1 MSGPAVSPV
10 ASAGPDVVPGAP
22 RPGAVPRLAP
32 PAPHAKTAGV
42 DRAQLADFLRTRR
55 EALQPEDVGL
65 PRGSRRRA
73 PGLRREEV
81 ALLCDISS
89 DYWSRLEQARGPQ
102 PSDQV
107 LTAMARGLR
116 LTLAERDHLFRLV
129 GRPAP
134 ERTGQ
139 ADHVAPG
146 LMRVLDRLHDT
157 PAQVMTDLG
166 ETLAQNAAAAA
177 LLGDDSVLTGLDRA
191 VVHRWFTQPAARG
204 VYPPED
210 RDTRGRVF
218 VSDLRAALARQG
230 PGSRAAQVV
239 ESLLARSEEFARLW
253 AEHEVGLRHEVDKR
267 LVHPE
272 LGEMALQ
279 CQRLVDVEQA
289 QVLLVFTAT
298 PGTPDDDKLRLLAS
312 LGPRPAGV

>member
-1 MSGPAVSPV
+1 MTT
-10 ASAGPDVVPGAP
+10 
-22 RPGAVPRLAP
+22 
-32 PAPHAKTAGV
+32 APHAPAAHLPGLAAGPVRAKTARV
-42 DRAQLADFLRTRR
+42 DRLQLADFLRTRR

-81 ALLCDISS
+81 ALLCDMSS

-102 PSDQV
+102 PSDQM
-107 LTAMARGLR
+107 LAAMARGLR
-116 LTLAERDHLFRLV
+116 LSLAERDHLFRLA

-134 ERTGQ
+134 ERVGRGE
-139 ADHVAPG
+139 HVAPG

-177 LLGDDSVLTGLDRA
+177 LLGDDAGLVGLDRA
-191 VVHRWFTQPAARG
+191 VVHRWFADPASRD
-204 VYPPED
+204 VYPRED
-210 RDTRGRVF
+210 HDLRGRVF
-218 VSDLRAALARQG
+218 VADLRAALARQG
-230 PGSRAAQVV
+230 PGSRAARVV
-239 ESLLARSEEFARLW
+239 ESLLARSDEFARLW
-253 AEHEVGLRHEVDKR
+253 AEHEVGLRHEPRKR

-272 LGEMALQ
+272 LGEMLLD
-279 CQRLVDVEQA
+279 CQKLVDVEQA

-312 LGPRPAGV
+312 LGPRPVLR

>member
-1 MSGPAVSPV
+1 VSGRPAGTGRAGVV
-10 ASAGPDVVPGAP
+10 GPD
-22 RPGAVPRLAP
+22 AVGLAP
-32 PAPHAKTAGV
+32 APGRAKTARV
-42 DRAQLADFLRTRR
+42 DRSQLADFLRTRR

-81 ALLCDISS
+81 ALLCDMSS

-102 PSDQV
+102 PSDQ
-107 LTAMARGLR
+107 LLAAMARGLR
-116 LTLAERDHLFRLV
+116 LTLAERDHLFRLA

-134 ERTGQ
+134 ERTGRGE
-139 ADHVAPG
+139 HVSPG

-166 ETLAQNAAAAA
+166 ESLAQNAAATA
-177 LLGDDSVLTGLDRA
+177 LLGDDSALTGLDRA
-191 VVHRWFTQPAARG
+191 VVHRWFAYPGSRD
-204 VYPPED
+204 VYPAQD
-210 RDTRGRVF
+210 HDVRGRVF

-230 PGSRAAQVV
+230 RGSRAAQVV
-239 ESLLARSEEFARLW
+239 ESLLARSDEFTRVW
-253 AEHEVGLRHEVDKR
+253 AEHEVGLRHESRKR

-272 LGEMALQ
+272 LGEMLLE
-279 CQRLVDVEQA
+279 CQKLVDVEQS

-312 LGPRPAGV
+312 LGPRPALR

>member
-1 MSGPAVSPV
+1 MSAVVTAPA
-10 ASAGPDVVPGAP
+10 G
-22 RPGAVPRLAP
+22 LAP
-32 PAPHAKTAGV
+32 AGRRPKTARV
-42 DRAQLADFLRTRR
+42 DRTQLADFLRTRR

-81 ALLCDISS
+81 AALSDISS

-107 LTAMARGLR
+107 LAAIARGLR
-116 LTLAERDHLFRLV
+116 LTLAERDHLFRLA

-134 ERTGQ
+134 ERAGREE
-139 ADHVAPG
+139 HVSPG

-177 LLGDDSVLTGLDRA
+177 LLGDDSGLTGLDRA
-191 VVHRWFTQPAARG
+191 VVHRWFTHPAARD
-204 VYPPED
+204 VYPA
-210 RDTRGRVF
+210 RDHDLRGRVF

-230 PGSRAAQVV
+230 PGSRAARVV
-239 ESLLARSEEFARLW
+239 DSLLGCSEEFARLW
-253 AEHEVGLRHEVDKR
+253 AGHEVGLRHEPAKR

-272 LGEMALQ
+272 LGEMTLE
-279 CQRLVDVEQA
+279 CQKLVDVERA

-312 LGPRPAGV
+312 LAPRPALR